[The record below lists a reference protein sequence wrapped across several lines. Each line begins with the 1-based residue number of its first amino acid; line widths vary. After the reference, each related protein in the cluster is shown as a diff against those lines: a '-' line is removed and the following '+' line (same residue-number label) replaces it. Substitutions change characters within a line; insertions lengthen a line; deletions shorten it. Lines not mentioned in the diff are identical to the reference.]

1 MAWCA
6 NGHWQEGVSSHHISA
21 CHRCA
26 MDQRTAH
33 LTRFRDAVFEA
44 AVAYAAWC
52 KRDGPVTPEAEEQA
66 VCTAVDDYFAAKEDS

>member
-1 MAWCA
+1 
-6 NGHWQEGVSSHHISA
+6 
-21 CHRCA
+21 

-33 LTRFRDAVFEA
+33 LTRFRDAVIDA

-66 VCTAVDDYFAAKEDS
+66 VCTAVDAYLAARKSETMDPGDGDPGVRWRKP